1 MDFINVLNF
10 WIHLIAGF
18 TWVGGILF
26 NSMILIPTIRTA
38 VSKEIGEDLLLK
50 FHTKFTKFSVVLV
63 TLILFTGSFNIKIS
77 RDVRIE
83 FSQGYLFA
91 LSFKIFLFTILISIF
106 FLNLK
111 NLSAA
116 NKKKGLTHLPF
127 QDTSMILGVLILL
140 MAAFLKHTP

>member
-10 WIHLIAGF
+10 WIHLVAGF

-38 VSKEIGEDLLLK
+38 VSKELGEELLLK

-77 RDVRIE
+77 RGIRID
-83 FSQGYLFA
+83 FSQSFLFA
-91 LSFKIFLFTILISIF
+91 LSFKIFLFIILISIF
-106 FLNLK
+106 LLNLK
-111 NLSAA
+111 NLSQA
-116 NKKKGLTHLPF
+116 NEKKGLSHLPF
-127 QDTSMILGVLILL
+127 QDTSLVLGVLIIL

>member
-10 WIHLIAGF
+10 WIHLIAAF

-26 NSMILIPTIRTA
+26 NSMIFIPTIRTA
-38 VSKEIGEDLLLK
+38 VSKELGEDLLLK
-50 FHTKFTKFSVVLV
+50 LHTKFTKFSVVLV
-63 TLILFTGSFNIKIS
+63 ALILFTGSFNIKIS

-116 NKKKGLTHLPF
+116 NNKKGLSRIPF
-127 QDTSMILGVLILL
+127 QDTSMILGVLIIL

>member
-10 WIHLIAGF
+10 WIHLVAGF
-18 TWVGGILF
+18 IWVGGILF

-63 TLILFTGSFNIKIS
+63 LLILFTGSFNIKIS
-77 RDVRIE
+77 REIRIV
-83 FSQGYLFA
+83 FSQGFLFA

-111 NLSAA
+111 NLSQA
-116 NKKKGLTHLPF
+116 NEKKGLSQLPF
-127 QDTSMILGVLILL
+127 QDTSLILGVLIIL

>member
-1 MDFINVLNF
+1 LDFINVLNF
-10 WIHLIAGF
+10 WIHLIAAF

-38 VSKEIGEDLLLK
+38 VSKELGEDLLLK
-50 FHTKFTKFSVVLV
+50 LHTKFTKFSVVLV

-111 NLSAA
+111 NLSQA

-127 QDTSMILGVLILL
+127 QDTSLILGVLIIL
-140 MAAFLKHTP
+140 MAAFLKHSP